1 MYMIEAAFG
10 AAAQALSPAFRA
22 VLWKVLLLTLALL
35 AGIWFGLDRLIL
47 SYLVAPW
54 PWLQAVLSFLT
65 GLGLVFGL
73 AFAVAPVS
81 ILVAGFFLDDLAAI
95 VEREDPGLPPGRPL
109 PAQVALWVAA
119 KFTLV
124 SIAVNLFAVVVFLIP
139 GVNATVFFVANAYL
153 FGREYFELAAMR
165 YHPIEAARAL
175 RRAHA
180 AEVFFAG
187 LFIAGFVAVPVLNL
201 LTPLFGVAFMVR
213 VHRAV
218 AFPHGLP
225 LPNPNPERV
234 PVPQVPVSRL

>member
-10 AAAQALSPAFRA
+10 AVAQCLSPSFRA
-22 VLWKVLLLTLALL
+22 VLWKALLLTLALL
-35 AGIWFGLDRLIL
+35 AALWYGLDTALVGHI
-47 SYLVAPW
+47 VAPW
-54 PWLQAVLSFLT
+54 PWLQWVLSFLT

-73 AFAVAPVS
+73 AFAIAPVS

-95 VEREDPGLPPGRPL
+95 AEREDPSLPPGRPL
-109 PAQVALWVAA
+109 PARQALWVAA

-124 SIAVNLFAVVVFLIP
+124 SIAVNLFALMVFLIP

-165 YHPIEAARAL
+165 YHGVEEARAL

-180 AEVFFAG
+180 VELFFAG
-187 LFIAGFVAVPVLNL
+187 LCIAGFVAVPLLNL
-201 LTPLFGVAFMVR
+201 LTPLFGIAFMVR
-213 VHRAV
+213 VHRQI
-218 AFPHGLP
+218 AFPHGPP

-234 PVPQVPVSRL
+234 PVPRM